1 MKVKLN
7 TVKNYIVKEKYMI
20 FLSTVAYLFS
30 LFQLCDDL
38 GIIGVGMLALLI
50 SNKIRQRSDKRDF
63 FIILL
68 IFLVIGLTRLIKINV
83 DICIKILFFVFSI
96 LLYSWI
102 SLGSKNLN
110 TSIKGYIKLLA
121 YSFFFSIIISCFLIA
136 ILSLL
141 NFVSNELFN
150 LEFSPA
156 SIFEIICFYYFLFF
170 NYVYEKSKKDYIDSK
185 DIKKEG
191 NIVLILLDLL
201 SVGVLIIFVY
211 IAKVVFFNEYP
222 VNVLGRLIPLFF
234 AFAIIKILLVENYN
248 KLKLE
253 KIIWYASPI
262 LLFYYFNSYYKR
274 IEHYGL
280 TTNRLLMIFW
290 GIFILLVSIYY
301 FTIKNQ
307 DTKLK
312 TIILTFL
319 ILMNLNLNLDNILV
333 DKYKS
338 KNKLLSSSR
347 YKTINCINQFDFE
360 KVKLY
365 FRDENRSNIALYN
378 DFVLQQDW
386 SSTEIVKNSEIIFSS
401 KYLGTSENNLN
412 LLRADVVR
420 VVFNNRDLSYS
431 EFVEYLNKEIFDDSP
446 NFKNA
451 YFEIKL
457 GETIV
462 IIPLNYIS
470 LFYEEDLQKLQ
481 SLEVHFESVTIVL
494 CRKMINRC
502 T

>member
-1 MKVKLN
+1 MKAKLN
-7 TVKNYIVKEKYMI
+7 TVKNYMIKEKYMI

-30 LFQLCDDL
+30 LLQFCDDL

-68 IFLVIGLTRLIKINV
+68 VFLVIGLTRLIKINV
-83 DICIKILFFVFSI
+83 DIYIKILFFVFSI

-121 YSFFFSIIISCFLIA
+121 YSFFFSIIISCSLIA

-150 LEFSPA
+150 LEFSSA

-201 SVGVLIIFVY
+201 NVGVLIIFVY

-222 VNVLGRLIPLFF
+222 VNTLGRLIPLFF

-262 LLFYYFNSYYKR
+262 LLFYYFNSYYER

-280 TTNRLLMIFW
+280 TTNRLLMIFL

-301 FTIKNQ
+301 FIIKNQ

-312 TIILTFL
+312 AIILTFL
-319 ILMNLNLNLDNILV
+319 TLMNLNLNLDHILV
-333 DKYKS
+333 GKYKS
-338 KNKLLSSSR
+338 KNKSLSSSR

-360 KVKLY
+360 KIKLY
-365 FRDENRSNIALYN
+365 FRDDNRSNIGLYN
-378 DFVLQQDW
+378 DFVVQQDC
-386 SSTEIVKNSEIIFSS
+386 SSTEIVKNLEIIFFN
-401 KYLGTSENNLN
+401 KYLGTSEN
-412 LLRADVVR
+412 D
-420 VVFNNRDLSYS
+420 
-431 EFVEYLNKEIFDDSP
+431 
-446 NFKNA
+446 FK
-451 YFEIKL
+451 FIKS
-457 GETIV
+457 G
-462 IIPLNYIS
+462 
-470 LFYEEDLQKLQ
+470 
-481 SLEVHFESVTIVL
+481 
-494 CRKMINRC
+494 CG
-502 T
+502 